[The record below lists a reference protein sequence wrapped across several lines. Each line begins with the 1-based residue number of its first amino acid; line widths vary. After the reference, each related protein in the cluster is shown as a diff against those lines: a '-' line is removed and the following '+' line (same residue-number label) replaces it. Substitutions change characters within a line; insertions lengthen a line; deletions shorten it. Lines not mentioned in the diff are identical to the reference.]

1 MNTPES
7 AATGNFSQGMNK
19 RYSMNMTEGPLTGKI
34 VKFALPLVATYLL
47 QHAFHVADI
56 IVIGNFAADKAVSL
70 KSIGTTGDLNA
81 MMLNL
86 IWGVSVGANVVV
98 AQSYGSGDRKSLV
111 HAVHTSLALALALGA
126 AVSVLGLV
134 FAPQLLTLI
143 NADGIVLEKA
153 TLYWRI
159 CFAGVPFMLVYSYCS
174 AVLRALGDTRRPLIF
189 LTISGIV
196 NVVLNVILVTVVKLD
211 VAGVA
216 LATAFSQVLSAFLV
230 LRVMMASD
238 GPERVMLNH
247 IRFYWPQVRRM
258 LHIGIPAGLQGMCFS
273 FSNVII
279 MSAIN
284 KLEHSAGA
292 GNIAACQIEGVMY
305 VIVIAMYQTAMAF
318 AGQNYG
324 AKKYDRARRST
335 LLSGGLLTAV
345 VVLLSTIDLVW
356 ARELLGFIT
365 PERSVANQALQRL
378 SLTLPSYFLL
388 GWMDVL
394 TGGLRGI
401 GVSVKPA
408 LVTVLGVCGF
418 RIVWVKAT
426 FPLEQFHSLWGLFIS
441 YPISWALVTLINGGL
456 FFYLVSRLIRKQRA
470 AELIEEP

>member
-1 MNTPES
+1 MV
-7 AATGNFSQGMNK
+7 AG
-19 RYSMNMTEGPLTGKI
+19 RYNINMCEGPLTGKI

-56 IVIGNFAADKAVSL
+56 VVIGNFAADKAVSL

-98 AQSYGSGDRKSLV
+98 AQCYGSGDRKSLV
-111 HAVHTSLALALALGA
+111 HAVHTSLALALLLGVM
-126 AVSVLGLV
+126 VSVLGLV

-143 NADGIVLEKA
+143 NAEGEVLQKA

-174 AVLRALGDTRRPLIF
+174 AVLRALGDTRRPLFF
-189 LTISGIV
+189 LTISGVV
-196 NVVLNVILVTVVKLD
+196 NVVLNIIFVTVVKLD

-216 LATAFSQVLSAFLV
+216 LATAFSQVLSAVLV
-230 LRVMMASD
+230 LSVMIRSE
-238 GPERVMLNH
+238 GPERIMLAH
-247 IRFYWPQVRRM
+247 VRFYWPQVKKM

-284 KLEHSAGA
+284 RLEHSAGA

-318 AGQNYG
+318 SGQNYG

-335 LLSGGLLTAV
+335 LLSAGLLTVV

-356 ARELLGFIT
+356 GRELLGVIT
-365 PERSVANQALQRL
+365 PDRAVADQALARL

-388 GWMDVL
+388 GWMDVF

-408 LVTVLGVCGF
+408 FVTVLGVCGF
-418 RIVWVKAT
+418 RIAWVETT
-426 FPLEQFHSLWGLFIS
+426 FPMERFHSLWGLFVS
-441 YPISWALVTLINGGL
+441 YPISWGLVALLNGGL
-456 FFYLVSRLIRKQRA
+456 FLYLISRLIKKQRA
-470 AELIEEP
+470 AEPPEAA

>member
-1 MNTPES
+1 
-7 AATGNFSQGMNK
+7 
-19 RYSMNMTEGPLTGKI
+19 MTEGPLTGKI

-47 QHAFHVADI
+47 QHAFHVADM
-56 IVIGNFAADKAVSL
+56 IVIGHFAADKAVSL
-70 KSIGTTGDLNA
+70 AAIGTTGDLNA

-98 AQSYGSGDRKSLV
+98 AQCYGSGDRKSLV

-126 AVSVLGLV
+126 AVCILGLV
-134 FAPQLLTLI
+134 FAPRLLALI
-143 NADGIVLEKA
+143 NARGEVLRRG

-159 CFAGVPFMLVYSYCS
+159 CFCGVPFMLVYSYCS

-189 LTISGIV
+189 LTISGVV
-196 NVVLNVILVTVVKLD
+196 NVVLNVILVTAVKLD

-216 LATAFSQVLSAFLV
+216 LATAFSQLLSAVLV
-230 LRVMMASD
+230 LRVMTSSD
-238 GPERVMLNH
+238 GPERIMLNH
-247 IRFYWPQVRRM
+247 VRFYWPQVKRM

-284 KLEHSAGA
+284 TLGHYAVA
-292 GNIAACQIEGVMY
+292 GNVAACQIEGVMY

-318 AGQNYG
+318 SGQNYG
-324 AKKYDRARRST
+324 AGKYERARSST
-335 LLSGGLLTAV
+335 LISAWLLTLV
-345 VVLLSTIDLVW
+345 VVTLSTVDLVFG
-356 ARELLGFIT
+356 RQLLGIIT
-365 PERSVANQALQRL
+365 SERTVADQALARL

-418 RIVWVKAT
+418 RIVWVRAT
-426 FPLEQFHSLWGLFIS
+426 FPLERFHSLWGLFIS
-441 YPISWALVTLINGGL
+441 YPISWGLVVLLNGGL
-456 FFYLVSRLIRKQRA
+456 FFYLVSRLIKKRRA
-470 AELIEEP
+470 GAMLEEA

>member
-1 MNTPES
+1 MNS
-7 AATGNFSQGMNK
+7 R
-19 RYSMNMTEGPLTGKI
+19 RYSINMTEGPLTGKI

-47 QHAFHVADI
+47 QHAFHVADMV
-56 IVIGNFAADKAVSL
+56 VIGNFAADKAVSL

-98 AQSYGSGDRKSLV
+98 AQCYGSGDRKSLV
-111 HAVHTSLALALALGA
+111 HAVHTSLALALALGI

-143 NADGIVLEKA
+143 NADGIVLKKA

-189 LTISGIV
+189 LTISGVV
-196 NVVLNVILVTVVKLD
+196 NVVLNVVFVTKLHMD

-216 LATAFSQVLSAFLV
+216 LATAFSQFLSAVLV
-230 LRVMMASD
+230 LLVMIRSD
-238 GPERVMLNH
+238 GPERVMPNH
-247 IRFYWPQVRRM
+247 VRFYWPQVKRM

-292 GNIAACQIEGVMY
+292 GNLAACQIEGVMY

-318 AGQNYG
+318 SGQNYG
-324 AKKYDRARRST
+324 ARKYDRACRST
-335 LLSGGLLTAV
+335 LISAGLLTV
-345 VVLLSTIDLVW
+345 VIVLLSTIDLVFV
-356 ARELLGFIT
+356 RQLLGVIT
-365 PERSVANQALQRL
+365 PDRAVGDQALKRL

-388 GWMDVL
+388 GWMDVF

-418 RIVWVKAT
+418 RILWVQTT
-426 FPLEQFHSLWGLFIS
+426 FPLERFHSLWGLFVS
-441 YPISWALVTLINGGL
+441 YPISWGLVVLLNGGL
-456 FFYLVSRLIRKQRA
+456 FFYLISRLIKKQRA
-470 AELIEEP
+470 GETAGAA

>member
-1 MNTPES
+1 
-7 AATGNFSQGMNK
+7 
-19 RYSMNMTEGPLTGKI
+19 MNMCEGPLTGKI

-47 QHAFHVADI
+47 QHAFHVADM
-56 IVIGNFAADKAVSL
+56 IVIGHFAANRAVSL
-70 KSIGTTGDLNA
+70 AAIGTTGDLNA

-98 AQSYGSGDRKSLV
+98 AQCYGSGDRKSLV
-111 HAVHTSLALALALGA
+111 HAVHTSLALALAFGA
-126 AVSVLGLV
+126 AVGVLGLI
-134 FAPQLLTLI
+134 FAPRLLTTI
-143 NADGIVLEKA
+143 NASGEVLRRG

-159 CFAGVPFMLVYSYCS
+159 CFCGAPFMLVYSYCS

-189 LTISGIV
+189 LTISGVV
-196 NVVLNVILVTVVKLD
+196 NVVLNIVLVTVAKLD

-216 LATAFSQVLSAFLV
+216 LATAFSQLLSAFLV
-230 LRVMMASD
+230 LRVMTGSD
-238 GPERVMLNH
+238 GPERIMLSH
-247 IRFYWPQVRRM
+247 VRFYWPQVKRM

-284 KLEHSAGA
+284 QLGHYAVA
-292 GNIAACQIEGVMY
+292 GNTAACQIEGVMY

-324 AKKYDRARRST
+324 ARKYDRARNST
-335 LLSGGLLTAV
+335 LVSAGLLTV
-345 VVLLSTIDLVW
+345 VVVTLSAIDLIW
-356 ARELLGFIT
+356 ERQLIGIIT
-365 PERSVANQALQRL
+365 PDGEVAKQAMTRL
-378 SLTLPSYFLL
+378 CLTLPSYFLL

-408 LVTVLGVCGF
+408 LATVLSVCVF
-418 RIVWVKAT
+418 RIVWVKTA
-426 FPLEQFHSLWGLFIS
+426 FPLERFHSLFGLFIS
-441 YPISWALVTLINGGL
+441 YPISWALVVLLNGVL
-456 FFYLVSRLIRKQRA
+456 FFYLISRLIRRQRA
-470 AELIEEP
+470 GEAAKAV

>member
-1 MNTPES
+1 MNRS
-7 AATGNFSQGMNK
+7 YN
-19 RYSMNMTEGPLTGKI
+19 MNMCEGPLTGKI
-34 VKFALPLVATYLL
+34 VRFALPLVATYIL
-47 QHAFHVADI
+47 QHAFHVADMV
-56 IVIGNFAADKAVSL
+56 VIGNFAADKAVSL

-98 AQSYGSGDRKSLV
+98 AQCYGSGDRKSLV
-111 HAVHTSLALALALGA
+111 HAVHSSLALALALGA
-126 AVSVLGLV
+126 TVSALGLV
-134 FAPQLLTLI
+134 FAPRLLALI
-143 NADGIVLEKA
+143 NARDEVLEKG

-159 CFAGVPFMLVYSYCS
+159 CFCGVPFMLVYNYCS
-174 AVLRALGDTRRPLIF
+174 AVLRALGDTRRPLVF
-189 LTISGIV
+189 LSISGIA
-196 NVVLNVILVTVVKLD
+196 NVVLNIVFVTAFKMD

-216 LATAFSQVLSAFLV
+216 LATAFSQLLSAILV
-230 LRVMMASD
+230 LRVMTTSN
-238 GPERVMLNH
+238 GPERIMLSH
-247 IRFYWPQVRRM
+247 VRFYWPQVWRM

-284 KLEHSAGA
+284 QLEHSAGA
-292 GNIAACQIEGVMY
+292 GNLAACQIEGVMY

-318 AGQNYG
+318 SGQNYG
-324 AKKYDRARRST
+324 AGKYDRARKST
-335 LLSGGLLTAV
+335 LLSAGLLTAV
-345 VVLLSTIDLVW
+345 VVVLSTIDLVW
-356 ARELLGFIT
+356 GRQLLGVIT
-365 PERSVANQALQRL
+365 PDRAVADQALERL

-418 RIVWVKAT
+418 RIVWVGTT
-426 FPLEQFHSLWGLFIS
+426 FPMERFHSLWGLFIS
-441 YPISWALVTLINGGL
+441 YPISWGLVVLINGGL
-456 FFYLVSRLIRKQRA
+456 FFYLISRLIAKQRRQA
-470 AELIEEP
+470 VCGGGEPC

>member
-1 MNTPES
+1 MVS
-7 AATGNFSQGMNK
+7 K
-19 RYSMNMTEGPLTGKI
+19 YNMDMCEGPLTGKI

-98 AQSYGSGDRKSLV
+98 AQCYGSGDRKSLV
-111 HAVHTSLALALALGA
+111 HAVHTSLALALALGL
-126 AVSVLGLV
+126 AVSVLGIV
-134 FAPQLLTLI
+134 FAPKLLTRI

-159 CFAGVPFMLVYSYCS
+159 CFCGVPFMLVYNYCS

-196 NVVLNVILVTVVKLD
+196 NVVLNVVLVTVVKLD

-216 LATAFSQVLSAFLV
+216 LATAFSQVLSAVLV
-230 LRVMMASD
+230 LRVMTASD
-238 GPERVMLNH
+238 GPERIMLSH
-247 IRFYWPQVRRM
+247 VRFYWPQVRRM

-284 KLEHSAGA
+284 RLEHSAGA
-292 GNIAACQIEGVMY
+292 GNITACQIEGVMY

-318 AGQNYG
+318 SGQNYG
-324 AKKYDRARRST
+324 AKKYDRARKST
-335 LLSGGLLTAV
+335 LMILGMITLV
-345 VVLLSTIDLVW
+345 VVTLSTIGLVFG
-356 ARELLGFIT
+356 R
-365 PERSVANQALQRL
+365 
-378 SLTLPSYFLL
+378 
-388 GWMDVL
+388 
-394 TGGLRGI
+394 
-401 GVSVKPA
+401 
-408 LVTVLGVCGF
+408 
-418 RIVWVKAT
+418 
-426 FPLEQFHSLWGLFIS
+426 
-441 YPISWALVTLINGGL
+441 
-456 FFYLVSRLIRKQRA
+456 
-470 AELIEEP
+470 

>member
-1 MNTPES
+1 MS
-7 AATGNFSQGMNK
+7 SR
-19 RYSMNMTEGPLTGKI
+19 RYNMNMTEGPLTGKI

-47 QHAFHVADI
+47 QHAFHVADMV
-56 IVIGNFAADKAVSL
+56 VIGNFSPNKAVSL
-70 KSIGTTGDLNA
+70 AAIGTTGDLNA
-81 MMLNL
+81 LMLNL

-111 HAVHTSLALALALGA
+111 HAVHTSLALALLLGA
-126 AVSVLGLV
+126 AVCVLGLI

-143 NADGIVLEKA
+143 NAQGEVLEKG

-174 AVLRALGDTRRPLIF
+174 AVLRALGDTRRPLLF
-189 LTISGIV
+189 LSISGV
-196 NVVLNVILVTVVKLD
+196 ANVVLNMLFVIVFDWD

-216 LATAFSQVLSAFLV
+216 LATAFSQLLSAFLV
-230 LRVMMASD
+230 LRVMTRSD
-238 GPERVMLNH
+238 GPEKIMLNH
-247 IRFYWPQVRRM
+247 VRFYWPQVKKM

-284 KLEHSAGA
+284 RLDHYATA
-292 GNIAACQIEGVMY
+292 GNVAACQLEGVMY

-318 AGQNYG
+318 SGQNYG
-324 AKKYDRARRST
+324 AKKYDRARNST
-335 LLSGGLLTAV
+335 LLSAGLLTLV
-345 VVLLSTIDLVW
+345 VVTLSTIELIW
-356 ARELLGFIT
+356 GRELLGCIT
-365 PERSVANQALQRL
+365 SDGKVVDQALERL
-378 SLTLPSYFLL
+378 ILTLPSYFLL

-418 RIVWVKAT
+418 RIVWVGTT
-426 FPLEQFHSLWGLFIS
+426 FPLERFHSLWGLFIS
-441 YPISWALVTLINGGL
+441 YPISWALVVLINGGL
-456 FFYLVSRLIRKQRA
+456 FFLLVSRLVKQQRA
-470 AELIEEP
+470 AEALEVK